1 VYRVGPC
8 CCQEDLVC
16 YATRMPR
23 AFLIDTDVASDD
35 AVALIMALRAP
46 EVSVV
51 AITTVAGNVDVQQA
65 TRNALYAVEICGA
78 SVPVFAGAEK
88 PLTRIHESATW
99 FHGQDGLGDHGY
111 AAPRQQPGKKHAV
124 DAMIETIE
132 GNPGLVIVTL
142 GPLTNLALALN
153 RKPEIAAKVGR
164 CVVMGG
170 APCCEGNVTPA
181 AEYNIWVDPE
191 AARIVMLSGLP
202 VELVGWQTSRG
213 EAVLNESDISRIL
226 EFNNPV
232 ASFAI
237 ECNSRA
243 REAYKEQTGEDGI
256 SLPDPVAMS
265 IALDPTI
272 GNQWSEHFVEVE
284 TRTELTR
291 GMTLVDRLNVAGDER
306 NRAVWAEALHSGRKT
321 KVCWTIDNQRWKDA
335 LFAALR

>member
-1 VYRVGPC
+1 
-8 CCQEDLVC
+8 
-16 YATRMPR
+16 MPR

-35 AVALIMALRAP
+35 AVALTMAMRAP
-46 EVSVV
+46 DVRMV
-51 AITTVAGNVDVQQA
+51 AITTVAGNVGVQQA
-65 TRNALYAVEICGA
+65 TRNALYTVELCGA

-88 PLTRIHESATW
+88 PLTRVHESATW

-111 AAPRQQPGKKHAV
+111 TAPRRAPGKAHAV
-124 DAMIETIE
+124 DAIIEAIE
-132 GNPGLVIVTL
+132 ANPGLVIVTL

-191 AARIVMLSGLP
+191 AARIVMLGGLP

-213 EAVLNESDISRIL
+213 EAVLNESDIARIL

-232 ASFAI
+232 ARFAI

-265 IALDPTI
+265 VALDPTI

-291 GMTLVDRLNVAGDER
+291 GMTVVDRLNVAADER
-306 NRAVWAEALHSGRKT
+306 NRTVWDAPLRKGKT
-321 KVCWTIDNQRWKDA
+321 KICWTIDNRRWKDA